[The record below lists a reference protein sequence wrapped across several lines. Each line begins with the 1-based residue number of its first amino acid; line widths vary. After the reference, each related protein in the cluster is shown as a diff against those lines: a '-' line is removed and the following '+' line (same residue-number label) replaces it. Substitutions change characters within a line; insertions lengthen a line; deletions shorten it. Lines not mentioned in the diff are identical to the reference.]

1 MDARRSRS
9 LGMAALI
16 FILISLTAAVFH
28 GAAPVRAEDA
38 TTPTPIVI
46 DGKTADVTVGL
57 YTDVYHTQELNGA
70 VTSTS
75 KLYGAFSAQ
84 FKSGKAPSPENYI
97 AVYELPDTIV
107 VDEPA
112 GGNLMEGPEAS
123 AAQAG
128 TWKIKDNKV
137 IFTFDKKW
145 LAKNPANIHVAAN
158 FSFQLKN
165 KDVGSGGNASV
176 VFPGTGETINVP
188 IKDGKVTGT
197 KAGVFSQGS
206 DGVARVT
213 WTVTLTVES
222 YATNVKLTDTLG
234 ENFEFVND
242 SFMLDGEKLNPQPKI
257 DGQTATLDSIGN
269 LSQGDHKITYETVLK
284 SGVSVSNGEFID
296 KQEASR
302 NTVSWGWDGADDSQK
317 PTATA
322 FPSSFRYD
330 MIGKSSD
337 RNSTPS
343 DITWTVTLNQGEL
356 KADMSGYVFT
366 DTLDDKQMYAGNY
379 TVYKGSSGSTVL
391 ATGELDQS
399 EKSFTYKF
407 SDNLEDKYITYR
419 IVYHTKMNETGS
431 YDTVR
436 NSATIE
442 HDGSVSG
449 TGKGEF
455 TPQLVDTPITK
466 ELVGRENA
474 ATTGEAKWK
483 TRVALKAIVN
493 AANLDKVTV
502 KDTFQSAW
510 KQDIGVDVNSIKIKI
525 GKTELVRGDDWKL
538 TTNELKD
545 GNNVVQK
552 DGHKRNFNL
561 DININDKVKAALANE
576 DYADITYTTT
586 SDALP
591 GWYSNFASVT
601 VPGQNGGWPYYTD
614 SPMYVVNK
622 ETTPAVEK
630 PEAEAKVTWDEKFD
644 WSDVDDSDEKGAWIV
659 EWTVYAN
666 RQKSEVGEYYG
677 AGKLDSKLLN
687 IVDTLPNGM
696 SYVANSA
703 KFTLVQN
710 PYDLHK
716 GLGRGGEAKEVVTGQ
731 TLAAGNVKN
740 DGNTVTFSIPTTEL
754 GDYAGYAKLTYQT
767 AVKRG
772 ELDTSTNE
780 VKFTNKASAGSGVK
794 KFDSGSGTVT
804 IKNNVIKKT
813 GEQVDNSNRIKY
825 TIFVNESAA
834 ALKGGTDFLELVDTM
849 DTKCTLVPSTLK
861 VYERVNGAWSPL
873 ADKDYSSKMEQIKD
887 ESGSRTKLTL
897 NVPDGKYL
905 KVEYAVIP
913 NGNAGDKV
921 PLSNTAKLTGVTEGS
936 ATDHQTWTVRNASAS
951 AGGNGYGITMTKYDA
966 QQVGATLEGA
976 EFTLYS
982 VNMDQVSAVG
992 IEKARTEF
1000 EPAVATDAN
1009 GRISFGTKEK
1019 AMTNCELYQLV
1030 ETKAP
1035 VGYAK
1040 AEPTWIMLKG
1050 NAKDEEYSAALGK
1063 AKAIVNNSEII
1074 GDDKKDEIWVYDNRL
1089 TGSADIKAQKV
1100 LEGGTFKAG
1109 QFSFELKDDKGR
1121 VLKTV
1126 TNGADGSI
1134 SFSVECNKAG
1144 TYTYTIS
1151 EVVPKDA
1158 VNGVKDHVTYDGT
1171 VHNVKVEVTNGK
1183 KQLDTKVTYA
1193 PADPTTPPTFT
1204 NRYST
1209 PLPEAGGAGL
1219 TMTYLAGASLLC
1231 FAATWMHARR
1241 HRDQD
1246 RGGRH
1251 E

>member
-1 MDARRSRS
+1 
-9 LGMAALI
+9 MATLV

-46 DGKTADVTVGL
+46 DEKTATVDVKL
-57 YTDVYHTQELNGA
+57 YKDGSRTELLGNDA
-70 VTSTS
+70 VTSVST
-75 KLYGAFSAQ
+75 LYGTFSANFLTGQ
-84 FKSGKAPSPENYI
+84 APTSSNYV
-97 AVYELPDTIV
+97 AVYKFPDTIDV
-107 VDEPA
+107 GNNDGGDFRDGPGADAEKA
-112 GGNLMEGPEAS
+112 GV
-123 AAQAG
+123 
-128 TWKIKDNKV
+128 WKIEDNKV
-137 IFTFDKKW
+137 VFTFDKGW
-145 LAKNPANIHVAAN
+145 LERNPANIRVAAN

-176 VFPGTGETINVP
+176 VFPGTGETISIPV
-188 IKDGKVTGT
+188 KDGKVTGT

-206 DGVARVT
+206 DGVAKVT

-234 ENFEFVND
+234 ENFEFAND

-269 LSQGDHKITYETVLK
+269 LSHGDHKITYETVLK

-302 NTVSWGWDGADDSQK
+302 NTASWGWDGADDPQK

-322 FPSSFRYD
+322 FPSNFRYD

-366 DTLDDKQMYAGNY
+366 DKLDDKQMYAGNY

-449 TGKGEF
+449 AGKGEF

-493 AANLDKVTV
+493 AGNLDKVTV

-525 GKTELVRGDDWKL
+525 GETELVRGDDWKL

-630 PEAEAKVTWDEKFD
+630 PEAEAKVSWKEGFE
-644 WSDVDDSDEKGAWIV
+644 WSAVDGSEEKGAWIV

-666 RQKSEVGEYYG
+666 RHKSDAGEYYG
-677 AGKLDSKLLN
+677 AGKLYGKSLN
-687 IVDTLPNGM
+687 IVDSLPDGM
-696 SYVANSA
+696 SYVVNSA
-703 KFTLVQN
+703 KYTLVQN
-710 PYDLHK
+710 PYEQHMR
-716 GLGRGGEAKEVVTGQ
+716 LGRGGEAKEVVTGR
-731 TLAAGNVKN
+731 TLADDNVSRNGK
-740 DGNTVTFSIPTTEL
+740 TVTFSIPTTEL
-754 GDYAGYAKLTYQT
+754 DKYAGYAKLTYQT
-767 AVKRG
+767 AVKRS

-780 VKFTNKASAGSGVK
+780 VKFTNSASAGSGDK
-794 KFDSGSGTVT
+794 KFDSGNGTVI
-804 IKNNVIKKT
+804 IKNNVIKKS
-813 GEQVDNSNRIKY
+813 GEQVASSNRIKY
-825 TIFVNESAA
+825 TIHVNESAV
-834 ALKGGTDFLELVDTM
+834 ALKNGTDFLELVDTM
-849 DTKCTLVPSTLK
+849 DAKCTLVPSTLK
-861 VYERVNGAWSPL
+861 VYERLNGDWVALPQ
-873 ADKDYSSKMEQIKD
+873 KDYPSKMEQVPDKI
-887 ESGSRTKLTL
+887 GTRTKLTL
-897 NVPDGKYL
+897 NVPDEKYL
-905 KVEYAVIP
+905 KVEYEVIP
-913 NGNAGDKV
+913 TGNPGEEV
-921 PLSNTAKLTGVTEGS
+921 PLSNTAELTGVTEGS
-936 ATDHQTWTVRNASAS
+936 AIDENTWTIQSASAS

-966 QQVGATLEGA
+966 QQVGATLGGA

-982 VNMDQVSAVG
+982 VNMDQVARVG
-992 IEKARTEF
+992 IENARTRF
-1000 EPAVATDAN
+1000 ETAKTDAN
-1009 GRISFGTKEK
+1009 GKISFGTRDK
-1019 AMTNCELYQLV
+1019 AMSNCVLYQLV
-1030 ETKAP
+1030 ETDAP
-1035 VGYAK
+1035 EGYAV
-1040 AEPTWIMLKG
+1040 ASPTWIMLKG
-1050 NAKDEEYSAALGK
+1050 GVSDEDYQTALAK
-1063 AKAIVNNSEII
+1063 AKTIAGGAEII

-1089 TGSADIKAQKV
+1089 KGSATIRAKKV
-1100 LEGGTFKAG
+1100 LEGGTFKKG
-1109 QFSFELKDDKGR
+1109 QFSFALKDADGK
-1121 VLKTV
+1121 VLQAV
-1126 TNGADGSI
+1126 TNDAEGNV
-1134 SFSVECNKAG
+1134 SFNVDYNKAD

-1151 EVVPKDA
+1151 EVEPEGA
-1158 VNGVKDHVTYDGT
+1158 VDHVKDHIAYDTTPRKVTVKVTNGTDQLNAVVTYDEGS
-1171 VHNVKVEVTNGK
+1171 
-1183 KQLDTKVTYA
+1183 
-1193 PADPTTPPTFT
+1193 TTPPTFI

-1209 PLPEAGGAGL
+1209 MLPEAGGAGL

-1241 HRDQD
+1241 HRDLD
-1246 RGGRH
+1246 RGDRH

>member
-1 MDARRSRS
+1 
-9 LGMAALI
+9 MATLV

-46 DGKTADVTVGL
+46 DEKTATVDVKL
-57 YTDVYHTQELNGA
+57 YKDGSRTELLGNDA
-70 VTSTS
+70 VTSVST
-75 KLYGAFSAQ
+75 LYGTFSANFLTGQ
-84 FKSGKAPSPENYI
+84 APTSSNYV
-97 AVYELPDTIV
+97 AVYKFPDTIDV
-107 VDEPA
+107 GNNDGGDFRDGPGADAEKA
-112 GGNLMEGPEAS
+112 GV
-123 AAQAG
+123 
-128 TWKIKDNKV
+128 WKIEDNKV
-137 IFTFDKKW
+137 VFTFDKGW
-145 LAKNPANIHVAAN
+145 LERNPANIRVAAN

-176 VFPGTGETINVP
+176 VFPGTGETISIPV
-188 IKDGKVTGT
+188 KDGKVTGT

-206 DGVARVT
+206 DGVAKIT

-234 ENFEFVND
+234 ENFEFAND

-269 LSQGDHKITYETVLK
+269 LSHGDHKITYETVLK

-302 NTVSWGWDGADDSQK
+302 NTASWGWDGADDPQK

-322 FPSSFRYD
+322 FPSNFRYD

-366 DTLDDKQMYAGNY
+366 DKLDDKQMYAGNY

-449 TGKGEF
+449 AGKGEF

-493 AANLDKVTV
+493 AGNLDKVTV

-525 GKTELVRGDDWKL
+525 GETELVRGDDWKL

-630 PEAEAKVTWDEKFD
+630 PEAEAKVSWREGFE
-644 WSDVDDSDEKGAWIV
+644 WSAVDGSEEKGAWIV

-666 RQKSEVGEYYG
+666 RHKSDAGEYYG
-677 AGKLDSKLLN
+677 AGKLYGKSLN
-687 IVDTLPNGM
+687 IVDSLPDGM
-696 SYVANSA
+696 SYVVNSA
-703 KFTLVQN
+703 KYTLVQN
-710 PYDLHK
+710 PYEQHM
-716 GLGRGGEAKEVVTGQ
+716 GLGRGGEAKEVVTGR
-731 TLAAGNVKN
+731 TLADDNVSRNGK
-740 DGNTVTFSIPTTEL
+740 TVTFSIPTTEL
-754 GDYAGYAKLTYQT
+754 DKYAGYAKLTYQT
-767 AVKRG
+767 AVKRS

-780 VKFTNKASAGSGVK
+780 VKFTNSASAGSGDK
-794 KFDSGSGTVT
+794 KFDSGNGTVI
-804 IKNNVIKKT
+804 IKNNVIKKS
-813 GEQVDNSNRIKY
+813 GEQVASSNRIKY
-825 TIFVNESAA
+825 TIHVNESAV
-834 ALKGGTDFLELVDTM
+834 ALKNGTDFLELVDTM
-849 DTKCTLVPSTLK
+849 DAKCTLVPSTLK
-861 VYERVNGAWSPL
+861 VYERLNGDWVALSQ
-873 ADKDYSSKMEQIKD
+873 KDYPSKMEQVPDKI
-887 ESGSRTKLTL
+887 GTRTKLTL
-897 NVPDGKYL
+897 NVPDEKYL
-905 KVEYAVIP
+905 KVEYEVIP
-913 NGNAGDKV
+913 TGNPGEEV
-921 PLSNTAKLTGVTEGS
+921 PLSNTAELTGVTEGS
-936 ATDHQTWTVRNASAS
+936 AIDENTWTIQSASAS

-966 QQVGATLEGA
+966 QQVGATLGGA

-982 VNMDQVSAVG
+982 VNMDQVARVG
-992 IEKARTEF
+992 IENARTRF
-1000 EPAVATDAN
+1000 ETAKTDAN
-1009 GRISFGTKEK
+1009 GKISFGTRDK
-1019 AMTNCELYQLV
+1019 AMSNCVLYQLV
-1030 ETKAP
+1030 ETDAP
-1035 VGYAK
+1035 EGYAV
-1040 AEPTWIMLKG
+1040 ASPTWIMLKG
-1050 NAKDEEYSAALGK
+1050 GVSDEDYQTALAK
-1063 AKAIVNNSEII
+1063 AKTIAGGAEII

-1089 TGSADIKAQKV
+1089 KGSATIRAKKV
-1100 LEGGTFKAG
+1100 LEGGTFKKG
-1109 QFSFELKDDKGR
+1109 QFSFALKDADGK
-1121 VLKTV
+1121 VLQTV
-1126 TNGADGSI
+1126 TNDAEGNV
-1134 SFSVECNKAG
+1134 SFNVDYNKAD

-1151 EVVPKDA
+1151 EVEPEGA
-1158 VNGVKDHVTYDGT
+1158 VDHVKDHIAYDTTPRKVTVKVTNGTDQLNAVVTYDEGS
-1171 VHNVKVEVTNGK
+1171 
-1183 KQLDTKVTYA
+1183 
-1193 PADPTTPPTFT
+1193 TTPPTFI

-1209 PLPEAGGAGL
+1209 MLPEAGGAGL

-1231 FAATWMHARR
+1231 FAAAWMHARR
-1241 HRDQD
+1241 HRDLD
-1246 RGGRH
+1246 RGDRH